1 MTRFELNQL
10 VCTTL
15 DVISYRIGLHYY
27 GKNHVSDQIEDMLDC
42 YGDNHV
48 LSEREVAVVNE
59 WLSTYKRQQEQNS
72 VNTIKNILAAR
83 KRRAFYIAL
92 KREIMVNPLETIPPR
107 FQV

>member
-48 LSEREVAVVNE
+48 LSEREVAIVNE
-59 WLSTYKRQQEQNS
+59 WLSTYKRQQE
-72 VNTIKNILAAR
+72 
-83 KRRAFYIAL
+83 
-92 KREIMVNPLETIPPR
+92 
-107 FQV
+107 